1 MNVGFFSARRASV
14 EEAGGLGPRFCEGS
28 GSAEKGHSVR
38 PPGSPVPLHA
48 WKHHK
53 KRRSVHT
60 LSLNIKR
67 RIIVAEK
74 EAVQKRDSRS
84 IEGVRW

>member
-1 MNVGFFSARRASV
+1 MRDSSPLPVCCPSIEGA
-14 EEAGGLGPRFCEGS
+14 PRFCEGS
-28 GSAEKGHSVR
+28 GATEKGLSVQ
-38 PPGSPVPLHA
+38 PPGSPVLLPA

-67 RIIVAEK
+67 RIIMAGK
-74 EAVQKRDSRS
+74 GAVEKRDSPS